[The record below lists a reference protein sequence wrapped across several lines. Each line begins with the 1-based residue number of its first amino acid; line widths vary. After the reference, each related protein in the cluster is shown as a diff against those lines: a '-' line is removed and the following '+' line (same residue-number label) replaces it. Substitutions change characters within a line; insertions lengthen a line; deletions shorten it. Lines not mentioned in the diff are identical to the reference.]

1 MVWRGPDTNEIR
13 MGVASQKD
21 LLTLKM
27 AVEGIQPEEIAKT
40 GNLPLITVNAAVDL
54 AVERGIL
61 LAPKS
66 LIRRDPK
73 NFPLG
78 VNMPECFLVAP
89 VFTLQWHVT
98 QVCDLH
104 CKHCYD
110 RSTRSPLTL
119 DQGLGILDDLLSF
132 CRSQHV
138 RGQVTFTGGNPL
150 LYPHVFE
157 LYSAAS
163 ERGFYLA
170 VLGNPAP
177 REQIK
182 KLISIQE
189 LIYFQ
194 VSLEGLPEHND
205 MIRGHGH
212 FDRILEFLEMLKALG
227 VSSKVMLTLTKD
239 NMDQVL
245 PLAEMLRELTDEF
258 DFNRLSMVGEAADLE
273 LPSPREFAEFLK
285 AYREAAEKNPIIRLK
300 DNLFNILHYREGMPF
315 FGGCTGYGCGAAFNF
330 LTVLPDGEVH
340 ACRKFPSLI
349 GNIFR
354 QSMNNIY
361 DSEIAR
367 RYRAGS
373 HACHSCAIRP
383 VCGGCL
389 AVGYSCGLDIYE
401 DRDPYCFMDLPA
413 PAQ

>member
-1 MVWRGPDTNEIR
+1 
-13 MGVASQKD
+13 
-21 LLTLKM
+21 
-27 AVEGIQPEEIAKT
+27 
-40 GNLPLITVNAAVDL
+40 
-54 AVERGIL
+54 
-61 LAPKS
+61 
-66 LIRRDPK
+66 
-73 NFPLG
+73 
-78 VNMPECFLVAP
+78 
-89 VFTLQWHVT
+89 
-98 QVCDLH
+98 
-104 CKHCYD
+104 
-110 RSTRSPLTL
+110 
-119 DQGLGILDDLLSF
+119 
-132 CRSQHV
+132 
-138 RGQVTFTGGNPL
+138 VTFTGGNPL

-177 REQIK
+177 REQIE
-182 KLISIQE
+182 KLISIQQ

-212 FDRILEFLEMLKALG
+212 FDSTLAFLEMLKDLG

-239 NMDQVL
+239 NLDQVL
-245 PLAEMLRELTDEF
+245 PLAEILRELTDEF

-273 LPSPREFAEFLK
+273 LPPPKEFAEFLK
-285 AYREAAEKNPIIRLK
+285 VYREAAEKNPIIRLK

-330 LTVLPDGEVH
+330 LAVLPDGEVH

-354 QSMNNIY
+354 QSMSNIY

-389 AVGYSCGLDIYE
+389 AVAYSCGLDIYE
-401 DRDPYCFMDLPA
+401 DRDPYCFMDLSTPD
-413 PAQ
+413 Q